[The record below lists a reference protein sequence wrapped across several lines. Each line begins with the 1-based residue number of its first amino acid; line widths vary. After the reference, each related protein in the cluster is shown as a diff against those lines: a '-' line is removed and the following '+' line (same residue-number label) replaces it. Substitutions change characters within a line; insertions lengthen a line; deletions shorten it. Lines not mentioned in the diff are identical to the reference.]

1 MSSRGATT
9 RKTPSTRKT
18 AARRKAGARKATD
31 GKTASRQRAR
41 THRASPRRRA
51 QRRMRRAK
59 VLRRVALSAAAVI
72 VVALA
77 AVLIPL
83 GLAHEKPL
91 AICISDPTTFPEA
104 GVAGWQGEQLE
115 NAATIMQTATALGF
129 GRDGQ
134 ILGVMT
140 AMGESSLNNIDYG
153 DWETSGFT
161 NPDGSRTTSIGLFQQ
176 QHWWGS
182 AEQRMDPATAATL
195 FYERLARVPDWQ
207 SMDPS
212 LAIHRVQINLDPTY
226 YTRYASDAAAVV
238 DALSTPC

>member
-1 MSSRGATT
+1 M
-9 RKTPSTRKT
+9 KI
-18 AARRKAGARKATD
+18 
-31 GKTASRQRAR
+31 
-41 THRASPRRRA
+41 
-51 QRRMRRAK
+51 
-59 VLRRVALSAAAVI
+59 LRRIGWSAAAVV

-91 AICISDPTTFPEA
+91 AVCITDPATFPVA
-104 GVAGWQGEQLE
+104 GVEGWEGEQLE

-140 AMGESSLNNIDYG
+140 AMGESSLRNIDYG

-176 QHWWGS
+176 QEWWGT

-195 FYERLARVPDWQ
+195 FYERLARVPDWP
-207 SMDPS
+207 SMEPS

-226 YTRYASDAAAVV
+226 YTRYSADATAVV